1 MHSNILLAI
10 SILMAGSAVAGPC
23 KPRTSASDAST
34 VTLTTTEPT
43 PTTIATETTI
53 ATSDSSKTTAID
65 YITTT
70 TSEADSSTIA
80 QTKTTTA
87 ASEHEHESTTA
98 SSVSSQ
104 PTTTGGITTTSE
116 TESTT
121 KAATTTTAVAAPTFS
136 ILAGSAPL
144 TGDVLQADGYQGSYP
159 KFNPSFNPLN
169 PPYSPRTWVIE
180 PGTDHIK
187 DAASGNYL
195 CAYYLFVQQNGGA
208 ASISTC
214 NDDRNPGPN
223 SMYGYL
229 SCQIVN
235 GQLSCTAPKT
245 VCTFDGDYTCVTS
258 PGQESAYNQIVALAS
273 ETSDA
278 SIAIYETTPNNWTP
292 MVLDVQEV

>member
-23 KPRTSASDAST
+23 KPRTSASDALT

-53 ATSDSSKTTAID
+53 ATSDSYKTTAID

-80 QTKTTTA
+80 QTQTTTA

-116 TESTT
+116 AESTT
-121 KAATTTTAVAAPTFS
+121 KAATTSTAVAAPTFS

-214 NDDRNPGPN
+214 NDDRNPGLN

-278 SIAIYETTPNNWTP
+278 FIAIYETTPNNWTP

>member
-1 MHSNILLAI
+1 MHSNILLAVG
-10 SILMAGSAVAGPC
+10 LFMAGPALAGPC
-23 KPRTSASDAST
+23 KPSTSASNT
-34 VTLTTTEPT
+34 LTTTLTTTEPT

-65 YITTT
+65 DITTT
-70 TSEADSSTIA
+70 TSEAESNTKAESSTITQA
-80 QTKTTTA
+80 GTTTA
-87 ASEHEHESTTA
+87 TSEHEST
-98 SSVSSQ
+98 SQ
-104 PTTTGGITTTSE
+104 PTTTEGITTTSE
-116 TESTT
+116 AESTT
-121 KAATTTTAVAAPTFS
+121 KADTTTTAVAAPTFT

-144 TGDVLQADGYQGSYP
+144 TGDILQADGYQGSYP
-159 KFNPSFNPLN
+159 MFNPSANPLD

-180 PGTDHIK
+180 PSTGHIK
-187 DAASGNYL
+187 DTASGNYL

-214 NDDRNPGPN
+214 EDVRNPGPN

-245 VCTFDGDYTCVTS
+245 VCTYDGDYTCATS
-258 PGQESAYNQIVALAS
+258 SGQENAYNQIVAMSS

-292 MVLDVQEV
+292 MVLNVQEV

>member
-1 MHSNILLAI
+1 MHSNILLAFG
-10 SILMAGSAVAGPC
+10 LFMARSALAGPC
-23 KPRTSASDAST
+23 KPRTSASN
-34 VTLTTTEPT
+34 TLTTTLTTAEPT

-65 YITTT
+65 NITTT
-70 TSEADSSTIA
+70 TSEAESSTMA
-80 QTKTTTA
+80 QTGTTTA
-87 ASEHEHESTTA
+87 TSEHESTTA
-98 SSVSSQ
+98 SSVTSQ
-104 PTTTGGITTTSE
+104 TTTTGDITTTSE
-116 TESTT
+116 AESTT
-121 KAATTTTAVAAPTFS
+121 KADTTTTAVAAPTFS

-144 TGDVLQADGYQGSYP
+144 TGDILQADGYQGSYP
-159 KFNPSFNPLN
+159 MFNPSANPLD

-180 PGTDHIK
+180 PSTGHIK
-187 DAASGNYL
+187 DTASGNYL

-214 NDDRNPGPN
+214 EDVRNPGPN

-245 VCTFDGDYTCVTS
+245 VCTYDGDYTCVTS
-258 PGQESAYNQIVALAS
+258 PGQENAYNHIVAMNS

-292 MVLDVQEV
+292 MVLNVQEV

>member
-1 MHSNILLAI
+1 MHSNILFAVSL
-10 SILMAGSAVAGPC
+10 LMAGSALAGPC
-23 KPRTSASDAST
+23 KPRTSSSDSFT
-34 VTLTTTEPT
+34 TTLATTEPT

-53 ATSDSSKTTAID
+53 AISDSSKTTAID
-65 YITTT
+65 NITTT
-70 TSEADSSTIA
+70 TSGDDSSTIVE
-80 QTKTTTA
+80 TGTSTA
-87 ASEHEHESTTA
+87 TSEHEYESTTA

-104 PTTTGGITTTSE
+104 PTTTGDITTTSE
-116 TESTT
+116 AESTT
-121 KAATTTTAVAAPTFS
+121 NAGTTTTAVAAPTFS
-136 ILAGSAPL
+136 IVAGSAPL

-159 KFNPSFNPLN
+159 EFNPSNNPLG

-180 PGTDHIK
+180 PGTNHIK
-187 DAASGNYL
+187 DTASGNYL

-214 NDDRNPGPN
+214 DDSRTGPN

-258 PGQESAYNQIVALAS
+258 PGQESAYNQIVALA
-273 ETSDA
+273 
-278 SIAIYETTPNNWTP
+278 
-292 MVLDVQEV
+292 